1 MKDKEEWRPVRCHE
15 GKYEVSNL
23 GRVRGLDRYV
33 ESTSRWGSPY
43 LKFCKGKLLSTHVMP
58 NGYSVVSLGKARQA
72 YVHILVAEAFLDK
85 LADKTE
91 VHHINH
97 IRSDNR
103 ADNLRWVN
111 RLEQMDEHHNR
122 LLSEVM
128 KGRPSPKKGVPM
140 SEEQKRKLSA
150 TRIAKGVSKG
160 VNNPRATPVDQ
171 YSIEGE
177 YIQSFDYIALANEY
191 AGTSKV
197 GSVCNG
203 NRLQAGGFVWRFK
216 GMPFNQYRTPK
227 VKKGN
232 N

>member
-1 MKDKEEWRPVRCHE
+1 MTEEEWRPIKDLE

-23 GRVRGLDRYV
+23 GRVRGLDRYI
-33 ESTSRWGSPY
+33 ESTSRQGNPY
-43 LKFCKGKLLSTHVMP
+43 LKFCKGKLLTASMMP
-58 NGYSVVSLGKARQA
+58 NGYNVVTLGNIRHT
-72 YVHILVAEAFLDK
+72 YVHILVAESFLDK
-85 LADKTE
+85 PADKTE

-97 IRSDNR
+97 NRSDNR
-103 ADNLRWVN
+103 ADNLRWVT
-111 RLEQMDEHHNR
+111 RLEQMDKHHNK
-122 LLSEVM
+122 LLSEAR
-128 KGRPSPKKGVPM
+128 KGRPSPKKGVPI

-150 TRIAKGVSKG
+150 TRIAKGTAKG

-177 YIQSFDYIALANEY
+177 YIQSFDYIDLANEY

-232 N
+232 